1 MKANMGQKVAYLIL
15 EMSFLSSIMILGW
28 LRPVQ
33 VIELWLLP
41 FLVLAVMRAAVTISE
56 NEIMAWLREPFT
68 ATVPDSCGAGES
80 VLPKGEGWKRA
91 VGGLIVCPICT
102 GTWTGLMV
110 VSLYAV
116 SHNIGVIAILVLG
129 AAGGSEMLL
138 SLREDLCW
146 NGRLAR
152 VQVGRI
158 APDQQGYSLSNPNYS
173 QSQQEWIMQLEK
185 EPSRK

>member
-1 MKANMGQKVAYLIL
+1 MTKSQKLAYLGL
-15 EMSFLSSIMILGW
+15 ETSFISSIMILGW
-28 LRPVQ
+28 LRPIQ
-33 VIELWLLP
+33 AIELWLLP

-68 ATVPDSCGAGES
+68 ASMPDSCGAGES
-80 VLPKGEGWKRA
+80 VCPAGTGWKRA
-91 VGGLIVCPICT
+91 IGGLLVCPICT
-102 GTWTGLMV
+102 GTWTALML
-110 VSLYAV
+110 VSLYAL

-152 VQVGRI
+152 VKVGQL
-158 APDQQGYSLSNPNYS
+158 APDTAYPVPVHVRELFDQTGD
-173 QSQQEWIMQLEK
+173 
-185 EPSRK
+185 